1 LGCLVADESH
11 VGRAVLRL
19 NLSQPQ
25 PPPTKTLTGP
35 VPGRIGV
42 AMMWRWCGVEVPWCE
57 VVG

>member
-25 PPPTKTLTGP
+25 PPTKTLIGP

-42 AMMWRWCGVEVPWCE
+42 AMMWR
-57 VVG
+57 